1 MFETTSQYPIE
12 STWSKYIQPSN
23 QISTLYTYWT
33 PMKPTHQP
41 EYIGYLP
48 PGASGLRRLSALEA
62 VPPPRPKINTEGLE
76 DGMGNYG

>member
-23 QISTLYTYWT
+23 QVSTLYLLE
-33 PMKPTHQP
+33 PTHQP

-48 PGASGLRRLSALEA
+48 PGASGLSRLSALAA

-76 DGMGNYG
+76 DGIGNYG